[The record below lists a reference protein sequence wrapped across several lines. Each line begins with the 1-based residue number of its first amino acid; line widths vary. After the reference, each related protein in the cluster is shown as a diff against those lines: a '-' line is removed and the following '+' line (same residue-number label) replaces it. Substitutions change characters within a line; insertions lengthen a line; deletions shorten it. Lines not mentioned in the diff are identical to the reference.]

1 MNIVERGR
9 AGKNRIKSKRTGTF
23 FTFGY
28 IMAGVGTLFLL
39 PMVLAVFEVI
49 VQLFKG
55 TYEVNPVIAEFLLF
69 FSLFGA
75 IPIIL
80 SIIFIRKGFKLK
92 KREGL
97 LKDGLMTKMK
107 VSSVEKSNTSVNGV
121 YGYFVECT
129 NTEHVK
135 GFLKSYRSEVVF
147 NNECECLEYGTP
159 IAVYVDKIDPT
170 FFYID
175 VDNAIFELRN
185 KRTMDSEEVELGYL
199 RKGLF
204 HSVTSG
210 VSRATRN
217 LEYTGNCVYATIKS
231 IEVDYETVS
240 FGANPH
246 WLVCDVVNGVE
257 DTIYRYTSHKIYSDV
272 LLDIKVGDKIAIY
285 VNPDDPDDYY
295 VNLNEIL

>member
-9 AGKNRIKSKRTGTF
+9 ANKSRIKSKRTETF
-23 FTFGY
+23 FKFGY
-28 IMAGVGTLFLL
+28 IMVGVGTLFLL
-39 PMVLAVFEVI
+39 PMILAIFEMV

-55 TYEVNPVIAEFLLF
+55 TYKSDPETALF
-69 FSLFGA
+69 FLFCLFFGA
-75 IPIIL
+75 IPVIL
-80 SIIFIRKGFKLK
+80 GIIFLYKGFKLK

-97 LKDGLMTKMK
+97 LEDGLMTKMK
-107 VSSVEKSNTSVNGV
+107 VTSVEKSNSSVNGV
-121 YGYFVECT
+121 QGYFVECS

-135 GFLKSYRSEVVF
+135 GFLKSYRSEVVY
-147 NNECECLEYGTP
+147 NDGCETLEYGTP

-185 KRTMDSEEVELGYL
+185 KRTMNSEEVELGYL

-204 HSVTSG
+204 NSVTSG
-210 VSRATRN
+210 VSRETRN
-217 LEYTGNCVYATIKS
+217 LEYIGNCVYATIKS

-246 WLVCDVVNGVE
+246 WLICDVVNE
-257 DTIYRYTSHKIYSDV
+257 AENTIYRYTSHKIYSDV
-272 LLDIKVGDKIAIY
+272 LAEIEIGDQIAIY
-285 VNPDDPDDYY
+285 INPDDPDDYY
-295 VNLNEIL
+295 VNINEIL